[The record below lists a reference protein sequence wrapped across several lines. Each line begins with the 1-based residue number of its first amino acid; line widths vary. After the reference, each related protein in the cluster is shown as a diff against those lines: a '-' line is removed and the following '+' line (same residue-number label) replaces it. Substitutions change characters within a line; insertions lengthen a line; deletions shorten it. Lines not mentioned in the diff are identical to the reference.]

1 MPKKIAY
8 YDLTPDDIKAMSKDD
23 LEKLI
28 NFIQRKSADFSIVND
43 LIRDRNEFRA
53 CYNKLVKQL
62 QDLGIEPIV
71 DYYRLGKTGRP
82 TKTAGNNS
90 KDAKKRRKVTKK
102 DV

>member
-23 LEKLI
+23 LDKLI

-53 CYNKLVKQL
+53 CYNKLVNQL
-62 QDLGIEPIV
+62 QDLGIAPIV
-71 DYYRLGKTGRP
+71 DYYRLGKAGRP
-82 TKTAGNNS
+82 TKNS
-90 KDAKKRRKVTKK
+90 R
-102 DV
+102 